1 MNKSLHIIP
10 KNNVGKNTPG
20 YKERIKKNSNAR
32 NNRLK
37 ENRELFRSMFVGE
50 VKEDK
55 KFF

>member
-10 KNNVGKNTPG
+10 KNNYGKNTQE

-37 ENRELFRSMFVGE
+37 ENRELFRLMFVGE